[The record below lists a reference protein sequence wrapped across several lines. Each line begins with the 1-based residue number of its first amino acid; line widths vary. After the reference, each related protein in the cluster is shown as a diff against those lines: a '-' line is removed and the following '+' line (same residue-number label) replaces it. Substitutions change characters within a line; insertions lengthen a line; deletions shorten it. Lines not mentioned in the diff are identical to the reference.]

1 MDINEVYNKYKKV
14 INNFISLF
22 IIQSLNYLLPLITV
36 PYLARVLGAKNYGKV
51 IFAIAFITYF
61 QIITDYGFNL
71 SATRDISIN
80 KHNINKLNRIFTSVM
95 LIKIIFAI
103 LSYFILWIVI
113 KNFALF
119 NNEYKLYLYAFGIV
133 IGSALFPV
141 WLFQGMEEMKYITY
155 LNIIT
160 KGFVTFLTFVIIK
173 NQTDYINYIKLNSIG
188 YIMTGLLSLII
199 VFNKFKLKLIKV
211 KFSDIKIMLI
221 EGWHIFVTTILSSI
235 LTNTGPFILGIYI
248 DKQTVGYYGAIDKIV
263 KALSSLFSP
272 LTQAIF
278 PYVSSKFKLSFEE
291 GKKEVYKFA
300 KVVMPIC
307 LIITANLML
316 F

>member
-1 MDINEVYNKYKKV
+1 
-14 INNFISLF
+14 
-22 IIQSLNYLLPLITV
+22 
-36 PYLARVLGAKNYGKV
+36 
-51 IFAIAFITYF
+51 
-61 QIITDYGFNL
+61 
-71 SATRDISIN
+71 
-80 KHNINKLNRIFTSVM
+80 
-95 LIKIIFAI
+95 
-103 LSYFILWIVI
+103 
-113 KNFALF
+113 
-119 NNEYKLYLYAFGIV
+119 
-133 IGSALFPV
+133 
-141 WLFQGMEEMKYITY
+141 
-155 LNIIT
+155 
-160 KGFVTFLTFVIIK
+160 
-173 NQTDYINYIKLNSIG
+173 
-188 YIMTGLLSLII
+188 MTGLLSLII

-316 F
+316 FSKYIVKILYGDSYVNYHKILMYLSIWILNGVLNNFIGIQYMVASGNGKLYSKAFTISAIVTLVCFISLIKHISYYSIIFGTILGELTLTIFMLFYNKKYIRQR